1 MKKMLTILLIL
12 FGFVLTGCHTSTEAN
27 QFEPKNNTF
36 WIATDIHFIAPSLH
50 DDGKEFQFIKGTAA
64 GKDLDYQEESLTAFV
79 AKAKK
84 VKPAAIILT
93 GDLTL
98 NGEKQSAKEMAK
110 ILAPVKKTGT
120 KILAIPG
127 NHDIFDGWARKY
139 QGDTKERIAQ
149 ISPADFKEFFP
160 DGYKL
165 ATSTDSASLSYAI
178 KIDKKYDFIFLDT
191 NEYPIQT
198 SRAQP
203 HTGGQVKDETLNWL
217 EKRLQIAESK
227 NKVPILFMHHN
238 LFIHNPLVYK
248 GYVLSNAQTLKSLL
262 AKYQVPIVFSGH
274 IHAQD
279 IMKDPTG
286 KTDITEVVTSSFAIA
301 DHAYGELKLTPGK
314 ISYHRQTVD
323 VDAWAKENK
332 MTAKNLSQ
340 HNAYLKELF
349 FKDGQRLA
357 YQQLLDQNVRDENI
371 LAPAAKLVGEVNYNY
386 FTGQDNYSSKKREQI
401 KQSFAYKELGK
412 YSPFLQKYIDSAI
425 NDTNLADQ
433 KLVIKP

>member
-27 QFEPKNNTF
+27 QFKPKNNTF

-98 NGEKQSAKEMAK
+98 NGEKQSAKEMAE

-149 ISPADFKEFFP
+149 ISPTDFKEFFP

-203 HTGGQVKDETLNWL
+203 HTGGQIKNETLNWL

-262 AKYQVPIVFSGH
+262 AKYQVPVVFSGH

-425 NDTNLADQ
+425 NDINLADQ
-433 KLVIKP
+433 KLVITP

>member
-98 NGEKQSAKEMAK
+98 NGEKQSAKEMAE